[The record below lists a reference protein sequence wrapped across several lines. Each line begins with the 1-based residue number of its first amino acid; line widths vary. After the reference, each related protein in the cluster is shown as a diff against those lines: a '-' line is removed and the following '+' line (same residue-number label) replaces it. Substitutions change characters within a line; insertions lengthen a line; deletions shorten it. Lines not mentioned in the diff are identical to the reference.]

1 MLEHA
6 AFQELAEILVQ
17 LHDRHFVVVLLDETA
32 DRETELLR
40 RVRMVGP
47 GRGVEHVWRVVTVDL
62 LAFARVVR
70 LHLQHVAR
78 ASESNPRPAGQG
90 RYRG

>member
-1 MLEHA
+1 
-6 AFQELAEILVQ
+6 
-17 LHDRHFVVVLLDETA
+17 
-32 DRETELLR
+32 
-40 RVRMVGP
+40 
-47 GRGVEHVWRVVTVDL
+47 VWRVVTVDL